1 MKQISGFNC
10 RALVMLTMAALLLS
24 GCASTLSGES
34 YSRDEARRTQQV
46 QIGVVEFVR
55 PVVIEGTKT
64 PIGAGAGAIVG
75 GIAGG
80 AVGEGRGSAIS
91 SVLGSVAGGLAG
103 AAVEEQATKRQGV
116 EVTVR
121 LESGKVIAIVQ
132 EETPNETFTVG
143 ERVRV
148 LSVGGTTRVSH

>member
-1 MKQISGFNC
+1 MKQVSGFYC
-10 RALVMLTMAALLLS
+10 VVLAIVVLMLS

-34 YSRDEARRTQQV
+34 YSRDEARRPQQV

-64 PIGAGAGAIVG
+64 PIGAGAGAIIG

-80 AVGEGRGSAIS
+80 AMGEGRGSAIS

-103 AAVEEQATKRQGV
+103 AAVEEQTTKRQGV

-121 LESGKVIAIVQ
+121 LESGKVIAVVQ
-132 EETPNETFTVG
+132 EATPNETMTVG
-143 ERVRV
+143 ERVRE
-148 LSVGGTTRVSH
+148 LSVGGATRVSH

>member
-10 RALVMLTMAALLLS
+10 CALAMTALLLS

-64 PIGAGAGAIVG
+64 PIGAGAGAIIG

-103 AAVEEQATKRQGV
+103 AAAEEQVTKRQGV

>member
-1 MKQISGFNC
+1 M
-10 RALVMLTMAALLLS
+10 TALLLS

-64 PIGAGAGAIVG
+64 PIGAGAGAIIG

-103 AAVEEQATKRQGV
+103 AAAEEQVTKRQGV

-132 EETPNETFTVG
+132 EEAPNETFTVG

>member
-1 MKQISGFNC
+1 MKQVSGFYC
-10 RALVMLTMAALLLS
+10 VVLAIVVLMLS

-34 YSRDEARRTQQV
+34 YSRDEARRPQQV

-64 PIGAGAGAIVG
+64 PIGAGAGAIIG

-103 AAVEEQATKRQGV
+103 AAVEEQTTKRQGV

-121 LESGKVIAIVQ
+121 LESGKVIAVVQ
-132 EETPNETFTVG
+132 EATPNETFTVG

-148 LSVGGTTRVSH
+148 LSVGGATRVSH

>member
-1 MKQISGFNC
+1 MKQVSGFKGGVL
-10 RALVMLTMAALLLS
+10 AVVLLLVA

-34 YSRDEARRTQQV
+34 YSRDEARRPQQV

-64 PIGAGAGAIVG
+64 PIGAGAGAIIG
-75 GIAGG
+75 GIAGS

-103 AAVEEQATKRQGV
+103 AAAEEQVTKRQGV

-121 LESGKVIAIVQ
+121 LESGKVMAVVQ

-148 LSVGGTTRVSH
+148 LTVGGTMRVSH

>member
-1 MKQISGFNC
+1 MKRISIIS
-10 RALVMLTMAALLLS
+10 LVLAALAVGLMS

-34 YSRDEARRTQQV
+34 YSREEARRPQQV
-46 QIGVVEFVR
+46 QIGVIEFVR

-80 AVGEGRGSAIS
+80 AVGEGRGSAIG
-91 SVLGSVAGGLAG
+91 SVLGSVAGGIAG
-103 AAVEEQATKRQGV
+103 AVVEEQATKRQGI
-116 EVTVR
+116 EITVR
-121 LESGKVIAIVQ
+121 LESGKVLAVVQ
-132 EETPNETFTVG
+132 EESPKETFTVG

-148 LSVGGTTRVSH
+148 LTLSGMTRVSH